1 MFKAATL
8 ARTCLA
14 GFALVV
20 LSASLAQAQYGPR
33 TKIGKNY
40 QQWSET
46 TSTNGI
52 NPSFCNGNTTC
63 YVLFQRTPQ
72 GQQLIVQH
80 VACRATVTTGGLTLV
95 RLGTRKGP
103 TFQNRNTPLVPVYT
117 TGNYWAVNS
126 PVMHLLKSGE
136 RPYVFFFNSTA
147 ATWGLDC
154 SISGRLQQP

>member
-1 MFKAATL
+1 L
-8 ARTCLA
+8 SHSI
-14 GFALVV
+14 

-52 NPSFCNGNTTC
+52 DPSFCNGNTTC

-80 VACRATVTTGGLTLV
+80 VACRVFVSAGGPRNTW
-95 RLGTRKGP
+95 LGTRKGQ
-103 TFQNRNTPLVPVYT
+103 TIVNRRTPLVPVAMT
-117 TGNYWAVNS
+117 DTVAGNNWAINS
-126 PVMHLLKSGE
+126 PVMHLAEANE
-136 RPYVFFFNSTA
+136 RPHVRFFNSEA
-147 ATWGLDC
+147 ANWSVDC
-154 SISGRLQQP
+154 SISGKLR

>member
-14 GFALVV
+14 GLALVV
-20 LSASLAQAQYGPR
+20 LSASLANAIYGPR
-33 TKIGKNY
+33 TTIGKNY
-40 QQWSET
+40 QQWS
-46 TSTNGI
+46 STESNDGV
-52 NPSFCNGNTTC
+52 NSGNCNSTFC
-63 YVLFQRTPQ
+63 YLVFQAIPQ
-72 GQQLIVQH
+72 QQPLIVQH